1 MGQEPEERKRELI
14 VALKHRNWLFAEM
27 EHKVAA
33 HGWKSRCVFSG
44 LVVHCAVPEVA
55 HHCLA
60 GIRRQYAAA
69 VKRVRAAQ
77 AACPEA
83 LEDPEVLGLE
93 EVNRAARKKSET
105 VSLAS

>member
-1 MGQEPEERKRELI
+1 MGQAYEERKKELI

-27 EHKVAA
+27 EHKVATR
-33 HGWKSRCVFSG
+33 GWKSRCVFSG

-77 AACPEA
+77 AACPGA
-83 LEDPEVLGLE
+83 LGDSEVLGLE
-93 EVNRAARKKSET
+93 KAYRATRKKSEA
-105 VSLAS
+105 VSMAS